1 MLFPHPLS
9 FPPSLPPSLPQYE
22 ITEHGPVS
30 GEDKMMA
37 EIYARGPI
45 GCGVSVTKD
54 FLAYSGGIFND
65 TTGAKVY
72 VYLLL

>member
-1 MLFPHPLS
+1 
-9 FPPSLPPSLPQYE
+9 
-22 ITEHGPVS
+22 
-30 GEDKMMA
+30 MMA
-37 EIYARGPI
+37 EVYARGPI
-45 GCGVSVTKD
+45 GRGVSVTKD